1 MCDATESYG
10 GRIFNP
16 STLTQ
21 SRQIDLCEC
30 QTSLSYSAKQKEEGK
45 NKKQKVDYIT
55 LKLST

>member
-1 MCDATESYG
+1 MLLKAMEAASLT
-10 GRIFNP
+10 P
-16 STLTQ
+16 VLTQ